1 MAPVNRTRL
10 RRIGLAVLA
19 IAGLTGVVY
28 VALEAA
34 PERGVVVTAT
44 APEAED
50 PATAAAFE
58 TAFEGGVEALRRGDA
73 HAAMVAF
80 KEATGLRP
88 SSSQAHVNLGFALVE
103 MQSFDEAL
111 AEFTLALQNN
121 SNQFNAYY
129 GIAEALEGK
138 GELGQAADAMKT
150 YLYFAPAADP
160 FRRRAEAALWEWGAD
175 YEAFAEEGAG
185 AVAADFAGSVHELSA
200 YDLKGG
206 EVSLKDYEGKVLV
219 LNIWASWCPPC
230 RRELPALEALSK
242 RLDSRRFAVVGI
254 SVDNNPEYVA
264 EYLNR
269 LGVDFRNL
277 WDENRRLSDEV
288 FGLDAYPTTFLIS
301 SSGEVEKKI
310 VGYRE
315 WTSKAMI
322 DEIKAIR

>member
-1 MAPVNRTRL
+1 MASRKRTL
-10 RRIGLAVLA
+10 GVAVA
-19 IAGLTGVVY
+19 VFGIAALTGAVY
-28 VALEAA
+28 LALKAA
-34 PERGVVVTAT
+34 PQRGVVVAAT

-58 TAFEGGVEALRRGDA
+58 AAFSAGVEALRRGDA

-80 KEATGLRP
+80 KEASNLRP
-88 SSSQAHVNLGFALVE
+88 SSSHAHVNLGFALVE

-111 AEFTLALQNN
+111 GEFTLALQNN
-121 SNQFNAYY
+121 PNQFNAYY

-175 YEAFAEEGAG
+175 YEAFAEQGAG
-185 AVAADFAGSVHELSA
+185 AAAVDFDGSVHELSA

-206 EVSLKDYEGKVLV
+206 EVSLGDYEGKVLV

-230 RRELPALEALSK
+230 RRELPSLEALSK
-242 RLDSRRFAVVGI
+242 RLDARRFAVVGV
-254 SVDNNPEYVA
+254 SVDDNPEYVA
-264 EYLNR
+264 EYLGR

-288 FGLDAYPTTFLIS
+288 FNLDAYPTTLLIS
-301 SSGEVEKKI
+301 ASGEVEKTI